1 MEQLICSRKKVI
13 ELETVSFVF
22 FLFICGR
29 FEKAILLPVA
39 SNPHS
44 FESHRLCQLYFY
56 PATNCIFILTKM
68 YFLPLTGCFSTCQ
81 RLYFHLAILLVFSS
95 FPKFSSKDV
104 FLPSNRLHFNL
115 PEILPWIIFHLATNC
130 TSILSPFLFAENEM
144 HFQSV
149 GLIWQYNLYHL
160 LATNHIFIL
169 EQITFSNP
177 HNWLGFFFLRLSFFY
192 VWPPT
197 LGANHWRIICVHQYS
212 LERFSLSCR

>member
-1 MEQLICSRKKVI
+1 M
-13 ELETVSFVF
+13 F

-68 YFLPLTGCFSTCQ
+68 YFIPLTGCFSTCQ
-81 RLYFHLAILLVFSS
+81 RLYFAILVFSS

-115 PEILPWIIFHLATNC
+115 PWIIFHLATNC
-130 TSILSPFLFAENEM
+130 TSIWSPFSFAENEM

-149 GLIWQYNLYHL
+149 RLMSQYNLYLL

-169 EQITFSNP
+169 EQNTFSNP
-177 HNWLGFFFLRLSFFY
+177 HNWLGFFFVRLRFFLRLASYFGGES
-192 VWPPT
+192 
-197 LGANHWRIICVHQYS
+197 LEDNLCICVCVS
-212 LERFSLSCR
+212 LTIFDNIVVFLIM